1 MGALQLTSV
10 LVLHASPF
18 QMGLLAALRVA
29 PGMVFGLA
37 AGVWAD
43 RLRRRPILIAAD
55 VCRAGLMGSI
65 PIVYVL
71 GNLRIEHL
79 YVVAFVGGAM
89 TIFFD
94 TAYRSYLPSLVPRK
108 QLIEANSKLSA
119 SDAVVEVTAFSAGGW
134 IAQLTSAIVTAA
146 VDAVSF
152 VVSAAAI
159 ALIGRREPAMGATS
173 EGRGMRGDAAEGL
186 WLVWRDPILRP
197 IAGSTAAV
205 GFAFGGVGAII
216 LLFGVRELGLS
227 PGVLGTIF
235 AVAGI
240 SSIIGAVYTERLT
253 RRFGLGPTMVAGLA
267 IFCLSMFLIP
277 AAGGPLIV
285 AGAVLVVQ
293 QFADGAVLVY
303 EVKSDEPSP
312 GHRAGADARARE
324 RQHQDDGAGRDARRF
339 AGGWDPRRDRWP
351 STDAHCPHL
360 RGDFG
365 CVVAMGA
372 RTPAQGHPISRARFV
387 SARNGL
393 VRRMSRRRSEATL
406 HNQGTLRRDVD
417 P

>member
-1 MGALQLTSV
+1 MGALQLTAV

-65 PIVYVL
+65 PIVHL
-71 GNLRIEHL
+71 FGNLRIEHL

-134 IAQLTSAIVTAA
+134 IAQLVSAIATAT

-152 VVSAAAI
+152 LVSGAAI
-159 ALIGRREPAMGATS
+159 ALIGRREPAVESTS
-173 EGRGMRGDAAEGL
+173 QRRGIRTDVVDGL

-197 IAGSTAAV
+197 IAGSTAAA
-205 GFAFGGVGAII
+205 GFAFGGVGSII
-216 LLFGVRELGLS
+216 LLFGVRD
-227 PGVLGTIF
+227 
-235 AVAGI
+235 
-240 SSIIGAVYTERLT
+240 
-253 RRFGLGPTMVAGLA
+253 LA
-267 IFCLSMFLIP
+267 
-277 AAGGPLIV
+277 
-285 AGAVLVVQ
+285 
-293 QFADGAVLVY
+293 
-303 EVKSDEPSP
+303 
-312 GHRAGADARARE
+312 
-324 RQHQDDGAGRDARRF
+324 
-339 AGGWDPRRDRWP
+339 
-351 STDAHCPHL
+351 
-360 RGDFG
+360 
-365 CVVAMGA
+365 
-372 RTPAQGHPISRARFV
+372 
-387 SARNGL
+387 
-393 VRRMSRRRSEATL
+393 
-406 HNQGTLRRDVD
+406 
-417 P
+417 

>member
-1 MGALQLTSV
+1 MGALQLTAV

-55 VCRAGLMGSI
+55 LCRAGLMGSI
-65 PIVYVL
+65 PIVYL
-71 GNLRIEHL
+71 FGDLRIEHL
-79 YVVAFVGGAM
+79 YVVAFVSGAM

-134 IAQLTSAIVTAA
+134 IAQLVSAIATAA

-152 VVSAAAI
+152 LVSGAAI
-159 ALIGRREPAMGATS
+159 ALIGRREPAVESTS
-173 EGRGMRGDAAEGL
+173 ESTGIRRDAADGL
-186 WLVWRDPILRP
+186 RLVWRDPILRP
-197 IAGSTAAV
+197 IAGSAAAV

-216 LLFGVRELGLS
+216 LLFGVRDLGLS

-235 AVAGI
+235 AVGGI

-267 IFCLSMFLIP
+267 IFSLSMFLIP

-285 AGAVLVVQ
+285 AGAILVTQ
-293 QFADGAVLVY
+293 QLADGAMLVH
-303 EVKSDEPSP
+303 EVNQMSLRQAISPDRMLGRVNANIRMTELGAMLAGSLVAGLLGEIIGLRLTLVALTGAALLGASWLWASPVRLLREIPS
-312 GHRAGADARARE
+312 
-324 RQHQDDGAGRDARRF
+324 
-339 AGGWDPRRDRWP
+339 
-351 STDAHCPHL
+351 
-360 RGDFG
+360 RG
-365 CVVAMGA
+365 
-372 RTPAQGHPISRARFV
+372 
-387 SARNGL
+387 L
-393 VRRMSRRRSEATL
+393 
-406 HNQGTLRRDVD
+406 GT
-417 P
+417 